1 MVWTRLPSWISHSSL
16 SMKQSRRHWVRG
28 LREKN
33 SKTIKFALGAAISDW
48 CTLKLYFRHI
58 LILTEGNVG
67 RYNKTIYS
75 VSVSASLV
83 PLWFSCWSFAW
94 SWKSWECGHFQRISK
109 GQSFVLPSKRRW
121 ERIGRQGLPAN
132 LSLISH
138 FPAIPGILGLIF
150 IKSMNCLNWKK
161 TCSQISHNSLS
172 PPHHLSIALLYNP
185 YKLIVVNPQTTFTSL
200 QKPPKTNINIL
211 ISCYL
216 TIVNPNP
223 VLSQARVGEA
233 SSCQVGQG
241 PETKSI
247 FPYR

>member
-1 MVWTRLPSWISHSSL
+1 MMVWTRLPSWISHSSL

-33 SKTIKFALGAAISDW
+33 SKTTKFALGAAISDW

-94 SWKSWECGHFQRISK
+94 SWKKLGVWSFSK
-109 GQSFVLPSKRRW
+109 DLLEGQSFVSPSKSRW

-150 IKSMNCLNWKK
+150 ISLPKAQRTRGLSSAYQRNKFLHKSWSNSKIDNLN
-161 TCSQISHNSLS
+161 
-172 PPHHLSIALLYNP
+172 
-185 YKLIVVNPQTTFTSL
+185 QTSANF
-200 QKPPKTNINIL
+200 
-211 ISCYL
+211 
-216 TIVNPNP
+216 
-223 VLSQARVGEA
+223 
-233 SSCQVGQG
+233 
-241 PETKSI
+241 
-247 FPYR
+247 